1 MNSVYQKLLNCYES
15 VNRRIKFSPQ
25 IALVLGSGLGEYAE
39 SIRVIATLDYSEIKD
54 FPVSTVSGHRGRFI
68 FGYVGAV
75 PVVIMQGRIHYYEG
89 YDISDVVLPIRL
101 MKLIG
106 AETLLLTNAAGGINP
121 QFHAGDFMVI
131 KDHISSF
138 VPSPLIG
145 ENIDSIGVRFPDMSQ
160 VYDPDI
166 GTIIKNA
173 AKELELPLQEGIYI
187 QMSGPNYETSAEVR
201 MARVLGADAVG
212 MSTAVEAIAASH
224 MGMKIGAISLISNMG
239 CGMSEKPLS
248 HEEVKAAA
256 DMAAPYFK
264 RLITMVIERIE
275 QEGVI

>member
-54 FPVSTVSGHRGRFI
+54 FPVSTVSGHKGRFI

-160 VYDPDI
+160 IYNPDI

-187 QMSGPNYETSAEVR
+187 QMSGPNYETPAEVR